1 MRFVI
6 YAYESTYGGLH
17 GIYNICV
24 TEINSLDEADNI
36 GEAMAYEVIDSYSH
50 LFANDDVY
58 DYDED
63 DDYEATTP
71 EWEYARI
78 LPKWDDIPTETL
90 DAKAAELGYEEFVN
104 KYCKVEGMD
113 ELLAALD
120 ALQQVDGVGH
130 TTVGKYTIDTCF
142 VEGEEYETAIWINPS
157 HMAIPTVYPNRTAAE
172 QGHKFWCLAA
182 AMAPTQVWDTKI
194 KTYITL

>member
-24 TEINSLDEADNI
+24 TETDSLEEADDI

-50 LFANDDVY
+50 LFTSEEEDC
-58 DYDED
+58 DED
-63 DDYEATTP
+63 DDCEVTSP

-78 LPKWDDIPTETL
+78 LPKWDNIPIETL
-90 DAKAAELGYEEFVN
+90 DAEAAELGYEEFVN
-104 KYCKVEGMD
+104 KYCRCEDANEFLVIF
-113 ELLAALD
+113 D
-120 ALQQVDGVGH
+120 ALWQEDIVGH
-130 TTVGKYTIDTCF
+130 TTVDKYTVDTCF
-142 VEGEEYETAIWINPS
+142 EGENYETAIWINPD
-157 HMAIPTVYPNRTAAE
+157 HMAIPVVYPNRAAAE

-182 AMAPTQVWDTKI
+182 AMAPTQIWDTATH
-194 KTYITL
+194 TYLTL

>member
-17 GIYNICV
+17 GISNICIS
-24 TEINSLDEADNI
+24 EINSLDEADDI

-50 LFANDDVY
+50 LFVSDEEDC
-58 DYDED
+58 DED
-63 DDYEATTP
+63 EEYETTSP

-78 LPKWDDIPTETL
+78 LPKWDNIPTETL
-90 DAKAAELGYEEFVN
+90 DAEAAELGYEEFVN
-104 KYCKVEGMD
+104 KYCKFEGMD
-113 ELLAALD
+113 EFLAALD

-142 VEGEEYETAIWINPS
+142 EGENYETAIWIDPS
-157 HMAIPTVYPNRTAAE
+157 RMAIPAVYPNRAAAE

-182 AMAPTQVWDTKI
+182 AAAPTQVWDTAT
-194 KTYITL
+194 KTYIIL

>member
-6 YAYESTYGGLH
+6 YAYESTYGGLY

-24 TEINSLDEADNI
+24 TEADSLDEVDDI
-36 GEAMAYEVIDSYSH
+36 GETMAYEVIDSYSH
-50 LFANDDVY
+50 MFANDDVY

-63 DDYEATTP
+63 DDYEVTSP

-90 DAKAAELGYEEFVN
+90 DAEAAELGYEEFVN
-104 KYCKVEGMD
+104 KYCKCEDTD
-113 ELLAALD
+113 EFLTIFD
-120 ALQQVDGVGH
+120 ALRQVDEVGH
-130 TTVGKYTIDTCF
+130 TIVGKYTINTCF
-142 VEGEEYETAIWINPS
+142 EGENYETAIWINPDNI
-157 HMAIPTVYPNRTAAE
+157 AIPAVYPNRTAAE

-182 AMAPTQVWDTKI
+182 AMAPTQVWDTATR
-194 KTYITL
+194 TYLTL

>member
-17 GIYNICV
+17 GISNICV
-24 TEINSLDEADNI
+24 TEVDSLDEADNI

-50 LFANDDVY
+50 LFTSDEEEC
-58 DYDED
+58 DED
-63 DDYEATTP
+63 GEYEFTSP

-78 LPKWDDIPTETL
+78 LPRWDDIPTETL
-90 DAKAAELGYEEFVN
+90 DAEAAELGYEEFVN

-113 ELLAALD
+113 EFLAALD

-130 TTVGKYTIDTCF
+130 TTVGKCTIDTCF
-142 VEGEEYETAIWINPS
+142 EGENYETAIWIDPS
-157 HMAIPTVYPNRTAAE
+157 RMAIPAVYPNRLAAE
-172 QGHKFWCLAA
+172 WGHKFWCLAA
-182 AMAPTQVWDTKI
+182 AMVPTQVWDTAT

>member
-6 YAYESTYGGLH
+6 YAYESTYGGSH
-17 GIYNICV
+17 GIYDICV
-24 TEINSLDEADNI
+24 TEINSLDEADDI
-36 GEAMAYEVIDSYSH
+36 GETMAYEVIDSYSH
-50 LFANDDVY
+50 LFADDEE
-58 DYDED
+58 DYDENEE
-63 DDYEATTP
+63 YETTYP
-71 EWEYARI
+71 EWEYMRI

-90 DAKAAELGYEEFVN
+90 DAEAAELGYEEFVN
-104 KYCKVEGMD
+104 KYCKVEGIGK
-113 ELLAALD
+113 LLAALD

-142 VEGEEYETAIWINPS
+142 VEGEEYETAIWIDLS
-157 HMAIPTVYPNRTAAE
+157 HMAIPAVYPNHAAAE

-182 AMAPTQVWDTKI
+182 AMAPTQVWDTAT

>member
-17 GIYNICV
+17 GIYDICV
-24 TEINSLDEADNI
+24 TEINSLDEADSI
-36 GEAMAYEVIDSYSH
+36 GEAMAYEVIDTYSH

-63 DDYEATTP
+63 DDYEVTSP

-78 LPKWDDIPTETL
+78 LPKWDNISTETL
-90 DAKAAELGYEEFVN
+90 NAEAAELGYEEFIN
-104 KYCKVEGMD
+104 KYCKIEGMD
-113 ELLAALD
+113 TLIAALNV
-120 ALQQVDGVGH
+120 LQQVDGVGH

-142 VEGEEYETAIWINPS
+142 EGENYETAIWIDPS
-157 HMAIPTVYPNRTAAE
+157 RMAIPAVYPNRAAAE
-172 QGHKFWCLAA
+172 QGHKFWCIAA
-182 AMAPTQVWDTKI
+182 ALAPTQVWDTATN
-194 KTYITL
+194 TYLTL

>member
-6 YAYESTYGGLH
+6 YAYESAYCGSH

-24 TEINSLDEADNI
+24 AEVDSLDEADTI
-36 GEAMAYEVIDSYSH
+36 GETMAYEVIDSYSH

-63 DDYEATTP
+63 EEYEATSP

-78 LPKWDDIPTETL
+78 LPKWDNIPTAEL
-90 DAKAAELGYEEFVN
+90 DAEAAELGYEEFVN
-104 KYCKVEGMD
+104 KYCKCEDTD
-113 ELLAALD
+113 EFFAVLD
-120 ALQQVDGVGH
+120 ALRQEDIVGH
-130 TTVGKYTIDTCF
+130 TIVGKYTIDTCF
-142 VEGEEYETAIWINPS
+142 EGENYETAIWINPDN
-157 HMAIPTVYPNRTAAE
+157 MAIPAVYPNRTAAE

-182 AMAPTQVWDTKI
+182 AMAPTQVWDTATR
-194 KTYITL
+194 TYLTL

>member
-6 YAYESTYGGLH
+6 YAYESTYCGMH
-17 GIYNICV
+17 GIYDICV
-24 TEINSLDEADNI
+24 TEADSLDEIDDI
-36 GEAMAYEVIDSYSH
+36 GETMAYEVIDSYSH

-63 DDYEATTP
+63 DDYEVTSP

-90 DAKAAELGYEEFVN
+90 DAEAAELGYEEFVN
-104 KYCKVEGMD
+104 KYCKFEGAD
-113 ELLAALD
+113 EFLVILD
-120 ALQQVDGVGH
+120 ALRQVDEVGH

-142 VEGEEYETAIWINPS
+142 EGENYETAIWINPDN
-157 HMAIPTVYPNRTAAE
+157 MAIPAVYPNRAAAE

-182 AMAPTQVWDTKI
+182 AMAPTQVWDTATH
-194 KTYITL
+194 TYLTL